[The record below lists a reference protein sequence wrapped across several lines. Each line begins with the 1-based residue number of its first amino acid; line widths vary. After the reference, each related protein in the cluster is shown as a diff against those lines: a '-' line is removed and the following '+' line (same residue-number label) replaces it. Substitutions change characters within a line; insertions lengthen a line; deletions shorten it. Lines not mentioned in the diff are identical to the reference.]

1 MPGTSISQ
9 IEVLNVDRQGLWL
22 LVEGKE
28 YFLSHKD
35 FPWFKESKLA
45 DVLNIELYSG
55 GHIYWPAL
63 DVDLSTA
70 ILENPA
76 RYPLKSSKNSA
87 VAFALRLHYCNGCGI
102 SPKNKS
108 QKKQAYR

>member
-1 MPGTSISQ
+1 MPGTNISQ
-9 IEVLNVDRQGLWL
+9 IEVTNVDSQGLWL

-28 YFLSHKD
+28 YFLSHEN

-45 DVLNIELYSG
+45 DVLNVELYSE

-70 ILENPA
+70 ILKNPD
-76 RYPLKSSKNSA
+76 RYPLKSK
-87 VAFALRLHYCNGCGI
+87 
-102 SPKNKS
+102 
-108 QKKQAYR
+108 

>member
-1 MPGTSISQ
+1 MPGTNISQ
-9 IEVLNVDRQGLWL
+9 IEVTNVDSQGLWL

-28 YFLSHKD
+28 YFLSHEN

-45 DVLNIELYSG
+45 DVLNVELYSE

-70 ILENPA
+70 ILENPD
-76 RYPLKSSKNSA
+76 RYLLKSK
-87 VAFALRLHYCNGCGI
+87 
-102 SPKNKS
+102 
-108 QKKQAYR
+108 

>member
-9 IEVLNVDRQGLWL
+9 IEVTNVDSQGLWL
-22 LVEGKE
+22 FVEGRE
-28 YFLSHKD
+28 YFLSYED

-45 DVLNIELYSG
+45 DILHVELYSG
-55 GHIYWPAL
+55 GHLYWPAL

-76 RYPLKSSKNSA
+76 RYPLKSK
-87 VAFALRLHYCNGCGI
+87 
-102 SPKNKS
+102 KS
-108 QKKQAYR
+108 SQ

>member
-1 MPGTSISQ
+1 MPGTDISQ
-9 IEVLNVDRQGLWL
+9 IEVTNVDSQGLWL

-28 YFLSHKD
+28 YFLSHEN

-45 DVLNIELYSG
+45 DVLNVELYSE

-70 ILENPA
+70 ILENPD
-76 RYPLKSSKNSA
+76 RYPLKSK
-87 VAFALRLHYCNGCGI
+87 
-102 SPKNKS
+102 
-108 QKKQAYR
+108 